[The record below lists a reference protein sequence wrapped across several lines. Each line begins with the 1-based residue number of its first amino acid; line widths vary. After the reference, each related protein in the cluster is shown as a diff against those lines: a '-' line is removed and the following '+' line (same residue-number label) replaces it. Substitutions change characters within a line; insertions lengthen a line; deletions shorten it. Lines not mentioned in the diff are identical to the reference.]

1 MEPTGKKE
9 ILSHLP
15 DRSKYILKLLL
26 LQVIL
31 IALFTLIVLF
41 ILDILPSLLPTVDW
55 LTVLEPYIPPI
66 GSTLMII
73 LGLSTVHVV
82 WRKRDKFISHDEK
95 RAFQRSVKYTFTGIP
110 IAMAGIIHM
119 FLPVSWLAEKIF
131 SITVFRNTLTD
142 LFQTP
147 IGQLIASAAGNS
159 NYNGMVPRTVF
170 SVLFLIIALL
180 TMFRTIFVFGIDNA
194 AMLYVY
200 YPKESKIVNH
210 KIYSIVRHPLYVSVF
225 LLMVSALISNFSIY
239 SVITSIIF
247 TLCFSYHIYCIE
259 EKELIERFGED
270 FKEYRKKVPALIIH
284 PRNWG
289 KFFKF
294 LMGKAI

>member
-15 DRSKYILKLLL
+15 DRPKYILKLYL

-31 IALFTLIVLF
+31 ITSFTLTILF
-41 ILDILPSLLPTVDW
+41 ILDILPILLPTVEW
-55 LTVLEPYIPPI
+55 LAVLEPYLPPI
-66 GSTLMII
+66 GSMLMITG
-73 LGLSTVHVV
+73 GLSIVHVV
-82 WRKRDKFISHDEK
+82 WRKRDKFISQDKK
-95 RAFQRSVKYTFTGIP
+95 RAFQKSVKYTFTGIP

-131 SITVFRNTLTD
+131 SISVFRNPLTN

-147 IGQLIASAAGNS
+147 IGQLIATAVGNS
-159 NYNGMVPRTVF
+159 NYTDMVPRIVF

-200 YPKESKIVNH
+200 YPEESKIVNH
-210 KIYSIVRHPLYVSVF
+210 KIYSIVRHPLYVSVY
-225 LLMVSALISNFSIY
+225 LLMISALISTFSIY
-239 SVITSIIF
+239 SVIITVIF
-247 TLCFSYHIYCIE
+247 ALCFSYHIYCIE
-259 EKELIERFGED
+259 EKELIERFGEG
-270 FKEYRKKVPALIIH
+270 FKEYRKEVPALIIH

-294 LMGKAI
+294 LMGKEI